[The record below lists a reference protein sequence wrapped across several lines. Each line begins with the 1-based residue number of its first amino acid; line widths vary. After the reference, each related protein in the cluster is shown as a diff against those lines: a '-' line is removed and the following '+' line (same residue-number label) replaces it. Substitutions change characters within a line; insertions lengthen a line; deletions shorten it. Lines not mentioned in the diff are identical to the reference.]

1 MKYVLILTTLSGLGC
16 ALSFYPI
23 TQTLAGSVPV
33 GAVSGV
39 TLPSSLGTSNI
50 SPVLPTVPIS
60 PPTVPIFTPSVP
72 TSAPSAPTSAPTA
85 PTFTPTVPTSTPST
99 SISAPST
106 EVSSEKTTPIVP
118 VVNPASQMVLNQTA
132 TQTLTELQIIAP
144 TVAGT
149 IVSNIS
155 TPPVTLTAPVSQIT
169 IAPSAA
175 FTLPSLTT
183 ATESV
188 PKDLPTGTLSSPT
201 GEVTLAVTPLQAGQT
216 IATQVG
222 SGRGA
227 EMTINGTAL
236 RIPPSS
242 HADNKGI
249 STTATLTIANSQNL
263 NLVLTGTS
271 EQVANA
277 AGFIATAASAGLSPT
292 QIETGI
298 SIALTGAN
306 FGQVASLINSLSG
319 LMVTGRNQ
327 AIKPKLDQ
335 PILVADGITNDR
347 LTTQGKSEVK
357 HGPVEDVS
365 IEPIRLSTAIVVFNQ
380 IIDTSSD
387 ATVIALSENS
397 EFLTIGKM
405 LQRLRSAFDD

>member
-16 ALSFYPI
+16 AFSFYPT
-23 TQTLAGSVPV
+23 TQILAGSVPV

-60 PPTVPIFTPSVP
+60 TPTVPISTPI
-72 TSAPSAPTSAPTA
+72 
-85 PTFTPTVPTSTPST
+85 VPTSTPIVPTST
-99 SISAPST
+99 PIVPISTPIVPTST
-106 EVSSEKTTPIVP
+106 PTVPPTEISSEKTTPIIP

-149 IVSNIS
+149 IISNVS
-155 TPPVTLTAPVSQIT
+155 TPPVTLTSPVSQIT
-169 IAPSAA
+169 ITPSAA

-188 PKDLPTGTLSSPT
+188 PKDLPMGTLSSPI

-216 IATQVG
+216 IASQVV

-227 EMTINGTAL
+227 EMTINTSAL
-236 RIPPSS
+236 RIAPISQN
-242 HADNKGI
+242 ADNKEV

-271 EQVANA
+271 ERVANA
-277 AGFIATAASAGLSPT
+277 AGFIGTATSAGLSLN
-292 QIETGI
+292 QIQTGT

-306 FGQVASLINSLSG
+306 FVQVASLINSLSG
-319 LMVTGRNQ
+319 LMITGTNQ
-327 AIKPKLDQ
+327 AMKPDQ
-335 PILVADGITNDR
+335 SITLVASEITKDPV
-347 LTTQGKSEVK
+347 TTTTKSEVK
-357 HGPVEDVS
+357 HGPAKDVT
-365 IEPIRLSTAIVVFNQ
+365 IEPVQLGRAIVVFNQ
-380 IIDTSSD
+380 ILDTSSD
-387 ATVIALSENS
+387 DTVIALSENT

>member
-16 ALSFYPI
+16 AFSFYPS

-50 SPVLPTVPIS
+50 SPVLPTASIS
-60 PPTVPIFTPSVP
+60 PPTVPISTPSV
-72 TSAPSAPTSAPTA
+72 
-85 PTFTPTVPTSTPST
+85 VTSTS
-99 SISAPST
+99 SASPT
-106 EVSSEKTTPIVP
+106 EVSAEKTTPIIP
-118 VVNPASQMVLNQTA
+118 VVNPGSQMVLNQTA

-149 IVSNIS
+149 ITSNVY
-155 TPPVTLTAPVSQIT
+155 TPPVTLTSPVSQIT
-169 IAPSAA
+169 ITPSAA

-188 PKDLPTGTLSSPT
+188 PKDLPMGTPSSPI

-216 IATQVG
+216 IASQVV

-227 EMTINGTAL
+227 EMTINTSAL
-236 RIPPSS
+236 RIAPISQN
-242 HADNKGI
+242 ADNKEV

-271 EQVANA
+271 ERVANA
-277 AGFIATAASAGLSPT
+277 AGFIGTATSAGLSLN
-292 QIETGI
+292 QIQTGT

-319 LMVTGRNQ
+319 LMVTGTNQ
-327 AIKPKLDQ
+327 AMKPDQ
-335 PILVADGITNDR
+335 SIT
-347 LTTQGKSEVK
+347 LVK
-357 HGPVEDVS
+357 HGPVKDVT
-365 IEPIRLSTAIVVFNQ
+365 IEPVQLGRAIVVFNQ
-380 IIDTSSD
+380 ILDTSND
-387 ATVIALSENS
+387 DTVIALSENT

>member
-16 ALSFYPI
+16 AFSFYPI

-60 PPTVPIFTPSVP
+60 IPTV
-72 TSAPSAPTSAPTA
+72 
-85 PTFTPTVPTSTPST
+85 PTFTPTVPTSIPSVATSTP
-99 SISAPST
+99 SAPST

-118 VVNPASQMVLNQTA
+118 VVNPGSQMVLNQTA

-149 IVSNIS
+149 IISNVS
-155 TPPVTLTAPVSQIT
+155 TPPVTLTSPVGQIT
-169 IAPSAA
+169 ITPT
-175 FTLPSLTT
+175 FTLPSLAT

-188 PKDLPTGTLSSPT
+188 PKELPRGILSSPT
-201 GEVTLAVTPLQAGQT
+201 GEVTLPVTPLQAGQT
-216 IATQVG
+216 IATQVV

-227 EMTINGTAL
+227 EMTINTTAL
-236 RIPPSS
+236 RIAPISQN
-242 HADNKGI
+242 ADNKEV
-249 STTATLTIANSQNL
+249 STTATLRIANSQNL

-271 EQVANA
+271 ERVANA
-277 AGFIATAASAGLSPT
+277 AGFIATATSAGLSLT
-292 QIETGI
+292 QIQTGT

-306 FGQVASLINSLSG
+306 FGQVTSLINSLSG
-319 LMVTGRNQ
+319 LMVTGTNQ
-327 AIKPKLDQ
+327 TMKPDLS
-335 PILVADGITNDR
+335 ITLFASGITKDPV
-347 LTTQGKSEVK
+347 TTTTKSEVK
-357 HGPVEDVS
+357 HVPVKDVT
-365 IEPIRLSTAIVVFNQ
+365 IEPLQLGRAIVVFNQ
-380 IIDTSSD
+380 ILDTSSD
-387 ATVIALSENS
+387 DTVIALSENT

-405 LQRLRSAFDD
+405 LQRLRGAFDD